1 MQSGWAGNRN
11 NEKREKMK
19 KVLFVIPYL
28 VEGGA
33 ERALSNIT
41 THFPSEWHID
51 ILVNDDTVVD
61 YSYKGTVL
69 TLGFTGKMKTDSVL
83 FQFRVLLRRVR
94 RLRNLKKNGDYQAC
108 VSFLD
113 SANIA
118 NILSGRRY
126 CRTVLSVRISLR
138 QAVIRPQYK
147 YVVNPLA
154 KALYGFADKI
164 VAVSAGIE
172 EELITDFGLKKQ
184 NIVTIENGYNT
195 EEIQLQCEEKLSD
208 QQEKLLYGKKV
219 VATTGRMSLPKGQW
233 HLIRAF
239 SEVVKK
245 IPNALL
251 MIIGSG
257 ELENHLKALSV
268 SYGLEDQVY
277 FTGHAANPYKY
288 LNRADIFVLPSLYEG
303 FPNALAEAMCM
314 GLPCIATDFRTGA
327 RELLA
332 PNMDLNGERVR
343 CVTEVQYGMLTPICS
358 GKLYGDVDEPLEQ
371 SEQFLAD
378 AVCSLLLDEDK
389 QKVYS
394 GKSRLRGESLKIE
407 QVVDKW
413 LDIIGESRYKRF

>member
-1 MQSGWAGNRN
+1 
-11 NEKREKMK
+11 MK

-41 THFPSEWHID
+41 THFPPEWHID
-51 ILVNDDTVVD
+51 ILVNDDTVDD
-61 YSYKGTVL
+61 YSYKGTIL
-69 TLGFTGKMKTDSVL
+69 TLGFTGKMRTDSVL
-83 FQFRVLLRRVR
+83 FQFRVFLRRVR
-94 RLRNLKKNGDYQAC
+94 RLRDLKKNGDYQAC

-118 NILSGRRY
+118 NVLSGRRY
-126 CRTVLSVRISLR
+126 CRTVLSVRISLK
-138 QAVIRPQYK
+138 QSAVKPQYK
-147 YVVNPLA
+147 YVVNPLV

-164 VAVSAGIE
+164 VAVSAGIR
-172 EELITDFGLKKQ
+172 EELIVDFGLKKE
-184 NIVTIENGYNT
+184 NIITIENGYNM
-195 EEIQLQCEEKLSD
+195 ERIRLQCEEKLGD
-208 QQEKLLYGKKV
+208 QQERILYDKKII
-219 VATTGRMSLPKGQW
+219 ATTGRLSLQKGQW

-239 SEVVKK
+239 SEVVKRV
-245 IPNALL
+245 PNALL

-257 ELENHLKALSV
+257 ELENYLKDLSKA
-268 SYGLEDQVY
+268 YELGDQVY
-277 FTGHAANPYKY
+277 FTGHVANPYKY
-288 LNRADIFVLPSLYEG
+288 LNWADVFVLPSLYEG

-332 PNMDLNGERVR
+332 PDMDLLGERVR
-343 CVTEVQYGMLTPICS
+343 CVKETQYGILTPVCS
-358 GKLYGDVDEPLEQ
+358 GKLYRDVDGPLEQ

-394 GKSRLRGESLKIE
+394 RKSKLRGEDLKVE
-407 QVVDKW
+407 AAVDKW
-413 LDIIGESRYKRF
+413 LDSIDESRYKRV